1 MPYILYLGN
10 NDIIVDPHVLVSDNV
25 NKDKMSLEDVSFLR
39 TQGTSAF
46 LSSDFIV
53 VSSLHLIS
61 QQEISVITCMRE
73 SWLDS
78 GTE

>member
-1 MPYILYLGN
+1 MPYILYLRN

-25 NKDKMSLEDVSFLR
+25 NKDKMSLEDISVLR
-39 TQGTSAF
+39 TQSTSAF

-53 VSSLHLIS
+53 VSPLHLIS
-61 QQEISVITCMRE
+61 QQEISVIRCVSE

-78 GTE
+78 GAE